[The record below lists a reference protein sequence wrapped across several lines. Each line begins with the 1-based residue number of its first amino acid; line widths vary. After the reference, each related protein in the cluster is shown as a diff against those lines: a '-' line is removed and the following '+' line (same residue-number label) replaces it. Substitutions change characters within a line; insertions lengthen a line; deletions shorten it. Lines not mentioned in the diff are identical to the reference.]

1 MTIDFVVTLLGTS
14 SPSPSIERFGMST
27 LVEAGEHRLLFDC
40 GRGAIQRLLQLGP
53 DYPRVDRLFLT
64 HLHSDHIVGYR
75 TCGLL
80 RGLWGGDGFQGVGA

>member
-64 HLHSDHIVGYR
+64 TYTRTISWAYR
-75 TCGLL
+75 ICGLR
-80 RGLWGGDGFQGVGA
+80 RG